1 MSSFPTEA
9 PVTSSSPQVVSV
21 SAQKFGDYLRNCR
34 AEQGLSIEDLASKS
48 LVRGQLIRCLESNNF
63 DLGLKPF
70 YLKVTMERLALA
82 LDCNAEDL
90 LARLEAE
97 LKAKGLDGLDGTT
110 GTDGGLR
117 QTFTPEDMGQV
128 LPKGGAPRLPALL
141 ISILIA
147 CILGL
152 LLVAAAYQKYRARQL
167 AMPETPMQLDLPDLL
182 TPREVPLETLE
193 IPSN

>member
-1 MSSFPTEA
+1 MSNFSTEA

-34 AEQGLSIEDLASKS
+34 AESGFSLEDLASKS
-48 LVRGQLIRCLESNNF
+48 QVRVQLIQCLENNNF

-70 YLKVTMERLALA
+70 YLKVTMERIALA
-82 LDCNAEDL
+82 LDCNADDL
-90 LARLEAE
+90 LAKLEAE
-97 LKAKGLDGLDGTT
+97 LRAQGIDGSDGNS
-110 GTDGGLR
+110 GTDSTR
-117 QTFTPEDMGQV
+117 RHTFTPEDMGQV
-128 LPKGGAPRLPALL
+128 LPKGGANRLPALL

-147 CILGL
+147 SILGL

-167 AMPETPMQLDLPDLL
+167 AMPETPMQLDLPELL
-182 TPREVPLETLE
+182 TPREAPLETLE